1 MSANSLYEK
10 FMIVKEEASNI
21 YSSISCIKGIHI
33 AYLVETM
40 QKLDGEEESMLNTC
54 ANKMK
59 TFSNQRKEARVR
71 QENVKVI
78 RQIMLFFVSLWFQL
92 CQDALC
98 LQTLSLL
105 WEEDYI
111 DIYNHGG
118 VSMEMQSVIPF
129 LEIINE
135 KTKLTYPDLI

>member
-21 YSSISCIKGIHI
+21 YSFISCIKGIHI

-59 TFSNQRKEARVR
+59 SKTFSNQRKEARVR

-78 RQIMLFFVSLWFQL
+78 RQIMVFFVGFNSDFNSVKMHCVYKPYPYCERRITLIFIITEGSLWK
-92 CQDALC
+92 CKV
-98 LQTLSLL
+98 LS
-105 WEEDYI
+105 
-111 DIYNHGG
+111 H
-118 VSMEMQSVIPF
+118 F
-129 LEIINE
+129 L
-135 KTKLTYPDLI
+135 KL

>member
-78 RQIMLFFVSLWFQL
+78 RQIMLFFVSL
-92 CQDALC
+92 
-98 LQTLSLL
+98 
-105 WEEDYI
+105 
-111 DIYNHGG
+111 
-118 VSMEMQSVIPF
+118 
-129 LEIINE
+129 
-135 KTKLTYPDLI
+135 